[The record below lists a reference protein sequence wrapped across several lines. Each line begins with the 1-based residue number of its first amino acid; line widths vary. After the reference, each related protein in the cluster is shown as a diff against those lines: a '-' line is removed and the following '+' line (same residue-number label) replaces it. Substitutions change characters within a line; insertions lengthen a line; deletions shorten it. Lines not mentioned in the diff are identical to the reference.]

1 MKKKMKNKIY
11 LLVILL
17 IVIAVV
23 WIFIKKKDTATTSQ
37 ITYGNVTRGNI
48 ETIIS
53 STGTLVA
60 IGTVDVGTQVSGKL
74 DKVLVDFNDKVQ
86 KNQVLAVLDT
96 VLLAQSV
103 DEAKATLQKMQALY
117 EQADFEFERKSN
129 LYQQKLV
136 SEQEFVEART
146 NKATSEVGV
155 TQAKIALEKAV
166 TDYGYAIIRSP
177 ISGTVI
183 DRAVEQGQTVAASF
197 STPTLFTI
205 AKDMTKMEIEALVD
219 ESDIGS
225 IKTGQKVRF
234 TVQSYQEKI
243 FNGIV
248 NQVRLQPTTV
258 SNVVNYTVIIEA
270 NNEEQ
275 LLLPGM
281 TATVDFIIDS
291 RENVLTVPNT
301 ALKVKPTEKMLAE
314 SHEVRRS
321 QMEQLPDSV
330 KAKIRERM
338 NAPRPEGQP
347 PAEFDESK
355 RPTTVWYVND
365 AGQTLMAMVKT
376 GLSDSKNTEILENPE
391 IKEGTKII
399 VSLTTN
405 GEKTTT
411 NSTSNQRPGMGG
423 PGGPPPF

>member
-1 MKKKMKNKIY
+1 MKKNAKKKIY

-17 IVIAVV
+17 VVIAAV
-23 WIFIKKKDTATTSQ
+23 WFFLKKNNAATTPQ
-37 ITYGNVTRGNI
+37 IAYGNVTRGNI
-48 ETIIS
+48 ETLIS

-74 DKVLVDFNDKVQ
+74 NEVLVDFNDKVK
-86 KNQVLAVLDT
+86 KNQVLAVIDT
-96 VLLAQSV
+96 TLLAQSV
-103 DEAKATLQKMQALY
+103 KEAKATMQKMQALY
-117 EQADFEFERKSN
+117 DQAAFEFDRMSN

-136 SEQEFVEART
+136 SEQDYIDAKT
-146 NKATSEVGV
+146 NKATSDVGV
-155 TQAKIALEKAV
+155 AQAQISLEKAL
-166 TDYGYAIIRSP
+166 TDFGYAIIRSP

-205 AKDMTKMEIEALVD
+205 AKDMTRMEIEALVD

-225 IKTGQKVRF
+225 IQTGQKVRF
-234 TVQSYQEKI
+234 TVQSYQEKT
-243 FNGIV
+243 FNGV
-248 NQVRLQPTTV
+248 VKQVRLQPTTV

-270 NNEEQ
+270 DNKEQ

-291 RENVLTVPNT
+291 RENVLTVPNN
-301 ALKVKPTEKMLAE
+301 ALKIKPTEKMMAE
-314 SHEVRRS
+314 AHEARRAR
-321 QMEQLPDSV
+321 MEQIPDSI
-330 KAKIRERM
+330 KTQMRERM
-338 NAPRPEGQP
+338 PQP

-355 RPTTVWYVND
+355 QPTTIWYVND
-365 AGQTLMAMVKT
+365 AGQTLMSFVKT
-376 GLSDSKNTEILENPE
+376 GLSDSKNTEILGSPE
-391 IKEGTKII
+391 IAEGIKII

-405 GEKTTT
+405 SEKTES
-411 NSTSNQRPGMGG
+411 STSSSGSTRRTMGG